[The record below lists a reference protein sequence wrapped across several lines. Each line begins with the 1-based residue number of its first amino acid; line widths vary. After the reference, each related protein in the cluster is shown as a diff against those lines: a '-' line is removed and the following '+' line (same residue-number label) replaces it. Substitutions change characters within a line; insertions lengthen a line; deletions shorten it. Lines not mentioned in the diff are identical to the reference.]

1 MGCFSGRLM
10 SAASDQKLFCRLC
23 SPFCCSFDEFV
34 EEKVIP
40 RPAPP
45 PSWLLPLCWFS
56 FRTQSPYPG
65 AFSGQNPGLPTRD
78 WLGAPSCA
86 RKQGKCMQP
95 SCLNDYGGSGAM
107 WFRCWEDWTNKKEM
121 RELSSQITRYLFQNL
136 FIIEIC
142 KTNGFLARNGSIFFL
157 VSAERETQFV

>member
-1 MGCFSGRLM
+1 MQLKLPTSSESDLGFKCTQVKVRKWGNRAYFCKGHT
-10 SAASDQKLFCRLC
+10 ASCL
-23 SPFCCSFDEFV
+23 
-34 EEKVIP
+34 
-40 RPAPP
+40 
-45 PSWLLPLCWFS
+45 FS
-56 FRTQSPYPG
+56 FRIQRPYPG
-65 AFSGQNPGLPTRD
+65 AFSGQNLGLLTRD
-78 WLGAPSCA
+78 WLGSPSCA
-86 RKQGKCMQP
+86 SKQGKCMQP

-121 RELSSQITRYLFQNL
+121 RELSSQITWYLFQNL